1 MSGVQKTPLQICQD
15 DVRNLRSDLAATRYQ
30 AQQEVQNAIAQSQR
44 QHQAALQQTQYE
56 AQQRESRLQGQIGNL
71 NNEITRNWN
80 QHRQVM
86 ATQRQEFQSQLQD
99 QSVAFH
105 NELQASQQQIADEMK
120 VQEIFF
126 NNQLHQQ
133 ATGLRNEMNQHVSGL
148 RNEMTENQRRIFDEM
163 RKQENNMNRKITDLR
178 QEAHSAIQNLAKHT
192 EKVIQAQDAKFTKI
206 TQQQQTEIN
215 AARTDINNILNR
227 EQNADKK
234 AKMLS
239 DALDTMISAFEKDEW
254 FQKFKSRELQNMKN
268 RVQQIKQ
275 SGNHA
280 YSNVAILQQQLF
292 ELQTME
298 ANVEMETR
306 RFQALHSLVLASAN
320 ALLNTMK
327 ANRENTYFLDADGAK
342 SAKVE
347 VDFWTYG
354 AYSKLNEEAEGIQK
368 QLEAQKLNAHLDETV
383 LKELLKRVN
392 DIDKLQS
399 DLMNLAIQRG
409 NTSHIRAE
417 MADLIVEAL
426 EQQAFEVVKDKDG
439 EWARNYMGSSH
450 QEKDQRAG
458 YYLLL
463 RNSTGTEI
471 SVVIE
476 PDENLI
482 KNELIMNTKS
492 SQYCD
497 ENAASQR
504 VEDLND
510 TLREAGLEVG
520 KMTTPQRGHVEALY
534 DANALKKKGLDAKSK
549 KQLKL

>member
-1 MSGVQKTPLQICQD
+1 MSGVKKTPLEICQD
-15 DVRNLRSDLAATRYQ
+15 DVRNLRGDLAATRQQ
-30 AQQEVQNAIAQSQR
+30 AQRDVQNAITQSQR
-44 QHQAALQQTQYE
+44 QHQAALQQAQND

-71 NNEITRNWN
+71 NNEITRNW
-80 QHRQVM
+80 QQQRQVM
-86 ATQRQEFQSQLQD
+86 ATQRQEFHAQLQD
-99 QSVAFH
+99 QSTAFH
-105 NELQASQQQIADEMK
+105 
-120 VQEIFF
+120 QE
-126 NNQLHQQ
+126 LHQNQ
-133 ATGLRNEMNQHVSGL
+133 EEVTQRMAAQSLAFRGELDAESTRLRNEMN
-148 RNEMTENQRRIFDEM
+148 ENQRRVYDEI
-163 RKQENNMNRKITDLR
+163 RKQEANVNRKITDLR
-178 QEAHSAIQNLAKHT
+178 QEALHAINDLAKYT
-192 EKVIQAQDAKFTKI
+192 EKALKAQDAKFTKI
-206 TQQQQTEIN
+206 TQAQQKEMN
-215 AARTDINNILNR
+215 AARTDLNNILNR

-239 DALDTMISAFEKDEW
+239 DALDTMISAFEKDDW
-254 FQKFKSRELQNMKN
+254 FQKFRKRELAMIKDQ
-268 RVQQIKQ
+268 VQQTKQ

-280 YSNVAILQQQLF
+280 YSNVAILQNQLF
-292 ELQTME
+292 ALQTME
-298 ANVEMETR
+298 ADVEIEAR
-306 RFQALHSLVLASAN
+306 RFEALHSLVLASAN

-354 AYSKLNEEAEGIQK
+354 AYGKLNQEAAGIQR
-368 QLEAQKLNAHLDETV
+368 QLETNKLNAHLDQTV
-383 LKELLKRVN
+383 LKEWLKRLN

-417 MADLIVEAL
+417 MADMIVGAL
-426 EQQAFEVVKDKDG
+426 EQQAFEVVRDKDG
-439 EWARNYMGSSH
+439 EWARNYMGSAH

-458 YYLLL
+458 YYLLM

-471 SVVIE
+471 SIVIE

-482 KNELIMNTKS
+482 KNELIMNTKN
-492 SQYCD
+492 SQYFD
-497 ENAASQR
+497 EKAACQR
-504 VEDLND
+504 VEDLNE

-520 KMTTPQRGHVEALY
+520 KMTAPQHGHVEALY